1 MKATATEH
9 YECVGELYYRATHYL
24 RPGKSEA
31 PVTGRDSN
39 SPENVARFESWFRE
53 HAFSDA
59 IDRIVRLEKLA
70 EQAVKDAEVSALNER
85 AARFSKKP
93 RDE

>member
-1 MKATATEH
+1 VKTTATEH
-9 YECVGELYYRATHYL
+9 YECVGDLYYRATHHL

-31 PVTGRDSN
+31 PETGRDSS

-59 IDRIVRLEKLA
+59 IDRIVLLEKLA

-85 AARFSKKP
+85 ASRFAQKP

>member
-1 MKATATEH
+1 MASHIEH
-9 YECVGELYYRATHYL
+9 YEGGGELYYRATRCL
-24 RPGKSEA
+24 RPGKAEA
-31 PVTGRDSN
+31 PETGRDSN

-70 EQAVKDAEVSALNER
+70 EQAVRDAEVSAINER
-85 AARFSKKP
+85 AQRFAKRP